1 MYGKGIS
8 WTGDVLELGADKD
21 IIQKRG
27 SFYSYGETRLGQG
40 RENAKQFLQE
50 NSAMTQ
56 EIEALIRGE
65 KSVPEPDS
73 EPEPAA
79 AAAAD

>member
-1 MYGKGIS
+1 MYSKGIS
-8 WTGDVLELGADKD
+8 WTGDLVELGTDKG
-21 IIQKRG
+21 IITKRG

-40 RENAKQFLQE
+40 RENAKQFLQG
-50 NSAMTQ
+50 NNAVAQ

-65 KSVPEPDS
+65 KLVPDP